1 MGSDAH
7 LVDRRDDRITR
18 CFAYLLDAL
27 IKAKVFRCLDM
38 VNFARLF
45 TGGFTRVFTTYGN
58 SRMSRVDTTIFF
70 IFFRRCADPPT
81 PTVDT
86 PSLAW
91 ASSVLMSCAMAHVV
105 MRRSNFHAQSKR
117 CAFDARTLV
126 YCMLASSWHLNVM
139 LTAAAHSHS
148 LLGLP

>member
-70 IFFRRCADPPT
+70 IFFSKVCRPT
-81 PTVDT
+81 NTHGGHTIPRVG
-86 PSLAW
+86 
-91 ASSVLMSCAMAHVV
+91 VERAHVV
-105 MRRSNFHAQSKR
+105 CDGSCRHAQIKLSRTIKTVRVRRSNFGVLH
-117 CAFDARTLV
+117 V
-126 YCMLASSWHLNVM
+126 
-139 LTAAAHSHS
+139 
-148 LLGLP
+148 GI